1 MGELAL
7 DGHLKP
13 VKGVLSAVFL
23 AQQEGFK
30 GLVIP
35 RGNLEEA
42 SLVSGIASYGF
53 TSLGEIIDFLRDPEE
68 FSPASSFFHHLSQDI
83 KYSVDF
89 QDVRGQHQAK
99 RALEIAA
106 AGSHNVLMVGPP
118 GAGKTMLARRLP
130 SILPPMSEEEI
141 IEVTRIYSVAGLL
154 EGGQIIAHRPFRSP
168 HHSVSAA
175 GLIGGGTIPRPGEV
189 SLAHRGVLFLDE
201 LSEYKRHILENL
213 RQPLEDGCVTIC
225 RLHSRVTFPSSFM
238 LVAAM
243 NSFEDSY
250 PVFSS
255 SSDYYYSQKA
265 RFYSHLSKPLLDRI
279 DLQVEVPKITFQELN
294 SMNKGEPSPLI
305 RKRVVAA
312 RQRQIK
318 RFKRK
323 KTWNNSQMNL
333 QEIKLFCQL
342 DKAGRGL
349 MERAMESL
357 NLSARAYVKI
367 LKVARTIADLE
378 GDESSILNP
387 AFLAEAI
394 QYRLFDRDTLSSR

>member
-1 MGELAL
+1 
-7 DGHLKP
+7 
-13 VKGVLSAVFL
+13 
-23 AQQEGFK
+23 
-30 GLVIP
+30 
-35 RGNLEEA
+35 
-42 SLVSGIASYGF
+42 
-53 TSLGEIIDFLRDPEE
+53 
-68 FSPASSFFHHLSQDI
+68 
-83 KYSVDF
+83 
-89 QDVRGQHQAK
+89 
-99 RALEIAA
+99 
-106 AGSHNVLMVGPP
+106 
-118 GAGKTMLARRLP
+118 
-130 SILPPMSEEEI
+130 
-141 IEVTRIYSVAGLL
+141 LL